1 MDASHHIDFSTLR
14 KVLSVL
20 REAIEF
26 WRAQPVGAAL
36 KAHLRSAVIQSFEF
50 SYELSMKL
58 LRRSLMERAIAADS
72 VTDLSF
78 NDLMRLAADAGLVAD
93 PLSWRR
99 WRELR
104 NSTSHGYDE
113 RRAEEVAVGAQAF
126 LPEALELLT
135 CLEAAQN
142 A

>member
-1 MDASHHIDFSTLR
+1 MDALHHIDLSTLR
-14 KVLSVL
+14 KALAVLQ
-20 REAIEF
+20 EAIVF
-26 WRAQPVGAAL
+26 WQAQPVGAAL
-36 KAHLRSAVIQSFEF
+36 KPHLRSAVIQSFEF
-50 SYELSMKL
+50 SYELAMRSVRRV
-58 LRRSLMERAIAADS
+58 LRERAIAADS

-78 NDLMRLAADAGLVAD
+78 NDLMRLAADAGFVAD

-126 LPEALELLT
+126 LPESLELLAR
-135 CLEAAQN
+135 LEAAQN